1 MSADRVVVIGDALI
15 DELRDPRGV
24 REFIGGAALNVAVG
38 LSVLGVPTTL
48 IAMVGDDEPGERIRE
63 LLDAYRVELL
73 ASPSSLGTARA
84 VSERGPSGEPV
95 YAFSEAARQRMIRYG
110 EAERAAIGAAP
121 ITVVSCVAFDD
132 EEQTNELTDAV
143 GGTPTRLVIDP
154 NPRAGMMHD
163 RERFIAGFEALVPA
177 AALVKIGDDDARLLY
192 RASLPEMRDRML
204 DLGAAAVLSTAGA
217 DGARVDSAGL
227 SVARGI
233 SSLPGHIVDTMG
245 AGDATLAT
253 MVRALLLESARDATG
268 WEQALAEAMDVAAA
282 TCRAEGALLRLPRA
296 NEGDEAHRIDT

>member
-1 MSADRVVVIGDALI
+1 MSGDRVVVIGDALI
-15 DELRDPRGV
+15 DELRDPHGV

-48 IAMVGDDEPGERIRE
+48 IAMVGDDEPGNRIRE

-73 ASPSSLGTARA
+73 ATPSPLGTARA
-84 VSERGPSGEPV
+84 ISERGPSGEPV
-95 YAFSEAARQRMIRYG
+95 YAFSDAARQRRIRYG

-121 ITVVSCVAFDD
+121 VTVVSCVAFDD
-132 EEQTNELTDAV
+132 ETQTNELTDAV

-163 RERFIAGFEALVPA
+163 RERFIAGFEALVPS

-192 RASLPEMRDRML
+192 RASLAEMRDRML
-204 DLGAAAVLSTAGA
+204 QLGAAAVLSTAGA
-217 DGARVDSAGL
+217 EGARVDGAGFSA
-227 SVARGI
+227 ARGI
-233 SSLPGHIVDTMG
+233 SNLPGRIMDTMG

-253 MVRALLLESARDATG
+253 IVRALVSDGELDGAG
-268 WEQALAEAMDVAAA
+268 WERALGEAMDVAAA
-282 TCRAEGALLRLPRA
+282 TCRAEGALLRVPHQ